1 MSIDI
6 FDILFSASFLSF
18 ARRTCVWGIRR
29 YGTARSGKF
38 KLAAIGK
45 YDAVFAATS
54 SSYTAHENNGGYWYF
69 YSPKSM
75 GSVFHIYRYARFET
89 IKQLAQKN
97 QKWYTRPLKYQHHS
111 RSSNQTNSAR
121 KHNIQDIQG
130 YPGI

>member
-1 MSIDI
+1 MSIEI

-54 SSYTAHENNGGYWYF
+54 SSYTAYENNGGYWYIILLSEVHGLCF
-69 YSPKSM
+69 
-75 GSVFHIYRYARFET
+75 
-89 IKQLAQKN
+89 
-97 QKWYTRPLKYQHHS
+97 
-111 RSSNQTNSAR
+111 
-121 KHNIQDIQG
+121 D
-130 YPGI
+130 